1 MAHRNLAELAYKY
14 GTTVESIVRL
24 NNIQNPNLIYVG
36 QRLTIRTTENV
47 QGNENS
53 STMYYTVRSGDT
65 LSEIAN
71 KYNVTVQSIALENG
85 ISNPNIIY
93 VGQVLRIETVRYNV
107 HATGNI
113 IYLIRQGD
121 TLSGIAQRYGTTV
134 NELVRLNDIQNPN
147 LIYVGEKLR
156 I

>member
-1 MAHRNLAELAYKY
+1 
-14 GTTVESIVRL
+14 
-24 NNIQNPNLIYVG
+24 
-36 QRLTIRTTENV
+36 
-47 QGNENS
+47 
-53 STMYYTVRSGDT
+53 MYYTVRSGDT